1 LSRSNFLGKFY
12 THVKN
17 GKKKFVNKEL
27 LNIKYTIPPSFNAK
41 TQDRILKNP
50 INDLLK
56 NRINDLLKNPIND
69 LLKNPINDLLKIP
82 INDLLKIPINDLL
95 KITINDLLKIPI
107 NDRRTRLFL
116 HRFILGQ
123 IFSIMQENQILRMN
137 NFENVYFSH
146 TMLNFAPERKYS

>member
-1 LSRSNFLGKFY
+1 MPISTLSRSNFLGKFY
-12 THVKN
+12 PHVKN

-27 LNIKYTIPPSFNAK
+27 LNIKYAIPPRFNAK

-95 KITINDLLKIPI
+95 KIPI
-107 NDRRTRLFL
+107 NDRITRLFL
-116 HRFILGQ
+116 HRFMLGQ
-123 IFSIMQENQILRMN
+123 IFSIMQENQI
-137 NFENVYFSH
+137 
-146 TMLNFAPERKYS
+146 

>member
-1 LSRSNFLGKFY
+1 MPISTLSRSNFLGKFY
-12 THVKN
+12 PHVKN

-82 INDLLKIPINDLL
+82 INDLLKIPINDR
-95 KITINDLLKIPI
+95 I
-107 NDRRTRLFL
+107 TRLFL
-116 HRFILGQ
+116 HRFMLGQ